1 MKGEGTGGG
10 REGRGEISEY
20 AHLRREG
27 GREGGVSSLDTCT
40 GCKAALAGWRTEQCK
55 VQNYHGISFLR

>member
-40 GCKAALAGWRTEQCK
+40 GCMAALTHRME
-55 VQNYHGISFLR
+55 N